1 MRRENGTGTI
11 NKLSGK
17 RRKPWAAIAPGVLDP
32 TTGEHIREL
41 IGTFKTRME
50 AENALNKYILNPY
63 TLSEITLDE
72 MYKNWSERHYETVSA
87 START
92 YTFGYKNWASIGN
105 MKVRDITPQILQA
118 VLDKQKGKSKSTINQ
133 TRLIMSQLC
142 KEAMRLQIHTS
153 DYSELLISPKA
164 KEQKE
169 KEIFEKAEIGLMWD
183 NLNKIEFMEIPL
195 ILIYTGMRIGELASC
210 KLESVNLE
218 DRYILHGSKTE
229 AGRNRIIPIPKKIYP
244 IIERLVENNF
254 KYLIEKDG
262 RKVNIDYL
270 RKSMYYKAIE
280 QIDVKQLN
288 PHACRRTYAT
298 MLNANVNNKQF
309 ITRILG
315 HADFET
321 TDRFYVI
328 NQSRELVKAVD
339 FLQ

>member
-1 MRRENGTGTI
+1 
-11 NKLSGK
+11 
-17 RRKPWAAIAPGVLDP
+17 
-32 TTGEHIREL
+32 
-41 IGTFKTRME
+41 
-50 AENALNKYILNPY
+50 
-63 TLSEITLDE
+63 
-72 MYKNWSERHYETVSA
+72 
-87 START
+87 
-92 YTFGYKNWASIGN
+92 

-169 KEIFEKAEIGLMWD
+169 KEIFEKAEIELMWD
-183 NLNKIEFMEIPL
+183 NLKKIEFMEIPL

-244 IIERLVENNF
+244 IIERLVDDNF